1 MGEGSVL
8 PACGEG
14 QCWDPGQERE
24 GRKEQDGAEVPG
36 VQSAPVTRMGM
47 GSVLG

>member
-14 QCWDPGQERE
+14 RCWDLGQERE
-24 GRKEQDGAEVPG
+24 GRKEQDGAVVPRL
-36 VQSAPVTRMGM
+36 QSVPVTRMGM